1 MNEKQLKIWLT
12 SYITI
17 GFAFMFIEG
26 FMPFEFDWVIKAIPL
41 FLLMYFCYK
50 SLKGALRN
58 VMLLALV
65 CSVTGDIL
73 LSLNDLFI
81 QGLAAFLLAQLVYT
95 GIFLSQ
101 FTFSRSGAAW
111 MGFVIVYLAFASGFI
126 LPKAGD
132 FTLPVLA
139 YMFAIGLMAISAGFR
154 KDPHFLFVAL
164 GAMVFVISDT
174 TIAINKFVMPV
185 DGGRYIIMTTYYGAQ
200 LMICMGMV
208 RHFNL
213 NKLKS

>member
-12 SYITI
+12 SYIAI

-26 FMPFEFDWVIKAIPL
+26 FMPLEFDWVIKAIPL

-50 SLKGALRN
+50 SLTGALRN

-101 FTFSRSGAAW
+101 FTFSKSGAAW

-185 DGGRYIIMTTYYGAQ
+185 DGARYIIMTTYYGAQ

>member
-1 MNEKQLKIWLT
+1 MNEKQLKIWLI

-26 FMPFEFDWVIKAIPL
+26 FTAFEFDWVIKAIPL

-50 SLKGALRN
+50 SLTGNLRN
-58 VMLLALV
+58 IMILALV
-65 CSVTGDIL
+65 FSVTGDIL
-73 LSLNDLFI
+73 LSLDDLFI

-95 GIFLSQ
+95 GVFFSQ
-101 FTFSRSGAAW
+101 FTFSKSGLAW
-111 MGFVIVYLAFASGFI
+111 MAFVIIYLALASRFI
-126 LPKAGD
+126 LPNAGD
-132 FTLPVLA
+132 FTVPVLA

-154 KDPHFLFVAL
+154 NDPHFLFVAI
-164 GAMVFVISDT
+164 GAMIFVISDT

-185 DGGRYIIMTTYYGAQ
+185 EGARYIIMTTYYGAQ
-200 LMICMGMV
+200 LMICMGLV